1 VNAAPT
7 GPRGARAALG
17 RALVATGALPLS
29 FAFAAGVATVFA
41 FAPFSLAGLPVLS
54 LALLLLLWQGAA
66 PGQAGGLGL
75 AFGCGLFGTG
85 VPWLVLALHTYG
97 GMAAPLAV
105 IAVGG
110 LVAYLALFPA
120 LAGYLGCRWSRP
132 GTVGRLYAAAAAWTL
147 AEWARSFV
155 LTGFPWL
162 SLGYAQLP
170 AGAATPLAAYA
181 PLGGVFLVTLCSAV
195 ASVALVA
202 AIDAAGSGTW
212 RRCAAP
218 FATAAAVFGAG
229 VALDRIEWTA
239 PAGAT
244 QVSLLQGNV
253 EQERKFDPEFRDRTY
268 ALYRELAAASR
279 GRLVVLPE
287 SAFPTF
293 ADEVPDAVLHEF
305 RQLAAARG
313 GDVLIGL
320 FTAEAPA
327 AGETGFRYYNS
338 VISVGASP
346 PQLYRKRHLVPFGET
361 IPADAIVGA
370 FIRQV
375 LAIPLA
381 SQTPGDA
388 GQPPLDIAGQR
399 VAVNICY
406 EDAFGEEI
414 RTQAAG
420 ATLLVNVTNDAWY
433 GRSLAAEQHNQIAA
447 MRAREVGRPLLRAT
461 NTGITSAI
469 GPDGRELA
477 RLPWFERGV
486 LEIEVVG
493 RRGTTPF
500 TRFGD
505 LPAALLA
512 LAILVVASVTA
523 SRRRD

>member
-1 VNAAPT
+1 MSV
-7 GPRGARAALG
+7 
-17 RALVATGALPLS
+17 VATVPRRRLAATGHALRSTGVLPLS
-29 FAFAAGVATVFA
+29 FAFAAGAATVLA

-54 LALLLLLWQGAA
+54 LALLFVLWQRAT
-66 PGQAGGLGL
+66 PGSAGWLGF
-75 AFGCGLFGTG
+75 AFGGGLFGTG

-105 IAVGG
+105 IAVAG
-110 LVAYLALFPA
+110 LCAYLALFPA
-120 LAGYLGCRWSRP
+120 LAGFVACRWSRP
-132 GTVGRLYAAAAAWTL
+132 GTMARLYAAAGAWTL

-181 PLGGVFLVTLCSAV
+181 PLGGVFLVTLCSAL
-195 ASVALVA
+195 ASVALAA
-202 AIDAAGSGTW
+202 AIDAAATGSW
-212 RRCAAP
+212 RQCVAP
-218 FATAAAVFGAG
+218 IAVAAAVFGAG
-229 VALDRIEWTA
+229 IALDRIEWTTA
-239 PAGAT
+239 ADAT
-244 QVSLLQGNV
+244 QVSLVQGNV

-268 ALYRELAAASR
+268 ALYGELVAASR

-287 SAFPTF
+287 SAFPAF
-293 ADEVPDAVLHEF
+293 LDEVPDTVLREF
-305 RQLAAARG
+305 RELAAARG

-320 FTAEAPA
+320 FTVEAPA
-327 AGETGFRYYNS
+327 AGETGFRYFNS
-338 VISVGASP
+338 VISQGASP
-346 PQLYRKRHLVPFGET
+346 PQRYRKRHLVPFGET

-388 GQPPLDIAGQR
+388 GQPSLDLAGQR

-406 EDAFGEEI
+406 EDAFGEDI
-414 RTQAAG
+414 REQAAD

-493 RRGTTPF
+493 RQGATPF
-500 TRFGD
+500 VRGGD

-512 LAILVVASVTA
+512 FAILAAASVAGT
-523 SRRRD
+523 RRHA